1 MQIESSTSRQD
12 WTLFGLRWVYL
23 IAISAAII
31 LARGQGFSLENN
43 GDVLRAFVI
52 GVIANL
58 LYALFIPVDTLKR
71 LLPAIIILGDWG
83 ILGSFINASGNNPL
97 LMVTITSAVVI
108 CGALRLGLVW
118 GLVHSIGALL
128 ITFGVPYF
136 TLGSRFVVNDFTLP
150 MLILGLVVVVTLAW
164 TYTLEH
170 HIKEQREDL
179 HRLATSTAAELAG
192 MRERTRAIYEMSTT
206 LNATLNYEKILE
218 ATLTAGRMAL
228 RELEGQRTVSAVM
241 LFRAQDNS
249 LQVATARG
257 MSRADLGKS
266 VPGKDGILATAL
278 SQATPTVGK
287 NAGKDPELQYFV
299 SFQDVK
305 SILCIPLRAGYNN
318 YGLLIYGSDARDA
331 FTEEHGEMLTAVGT
345 QATIALQNAVLY
357 RNLIEEK
364 DRIIEV
370 EEEARKALA
379 RDLHDGPTQTISA
392 ITMHMSIISRMLT
405 KAPAEVPSELK
416 KVEDMAR
423 RTTEEI
429 RHLLFKLRP
438 LIIET
443 QGLTAALNQL
453 AEKMKETYSQAV
465 SVYVAR
471 EAEMYLDKNQ
481 QSNMFSIIEE
491 AVNNARKYAQA
502 KMININISRSDD
514 LIIVQILDN
523 GVGFDPEQKKDQGG
537 GRGLGTTNM
546 HERAALMEG
555 SLQIESAPNRGT
567 TITLLVP
574 VKDQASITASRIERE
589 KSRPRRSKTMTKLE
603 VEALARIEA
612 INSR

>member
-1 MQIESSTSRQD
+1 MQTEKETTRQD
-12 WTLFGLRWVYL
+12 WTFFALRWVIL
-23 IAISAAII
+23 IAIAAAMI
-31 LARGQGFSLENN
+31 LGRNQGFSMETN
-43 GDVLRAFVI
+43 GDIVRAFVI

-58 LYALFIPVDTLKR
+58 LYALFIPVATLRKM
-71 LLPAIIILGDWG
+71 LPIIIILGDWAITG
-83 ILGSFINASGNNPL
+83 AFISASAYNPL
-97 LMVTITSAVVI
+97 TMIAISSAVVI
-108 CGALRLGLVW
+108 SGLLRLGLVW
-118 GLVHSIGALL
+118 GLGHSIGVFI
-128 ITFGVPYF
+128 ITIGIPYLN
-136 TLGSRFVVNDFTLP
+136 LGSSFAIESFTVPL
-150 MLILGLVVVVTLAW
+150 LILGLIIVVTAVW
-164 TYTLEH
+164 SYTLDH
-170 HIKEQREDL
+170 VIKEQQEDV
-179 HRLATSTAAELAG
+179 HRLATTMASELAS

-206 LNATLNYEKILE
+206 LSSTLNYEKILE
-218 ATLTAGRMAL
+218 ATMTAGRFAL
-228 RELEGQRTVSAVM
+228 RELEAQRTVSAVM
-241 LFRAQDNS
+241 LFRAQDNA

-257 MSRADLGKS
+257 MSRSDFGKS
-266 VPGKDGILATAL
+266 VPGKEGILAQAL
-278 SQATPTVGK
+278 SQATPTIGK

-305 SILCIPLRAGYNN
+305 SVLCVPLRAGYNN
-318 YGLLIYGSDARDA
+318 YGLLIYASDARDA
-331 FTEEHGEMLTAVGT
+331 FTDEHTEMLTAVGT

-357 RNLIEEK
+357 RNLLEEK

-392 ITMHMSIISRMLT
+392 ITMHMSIISRMLQRT
-405 KAPAEVPSELK
+405 PQEVPGELK

-453 AEKMKETYSQAV
+453 AEKMHETYNQPV

-471 EAEMYLDKNQ
+471 DADMYLDKNQ

-502 KMININISRSDD
+502 RMININISRSDD
-514 LIIVQILDN
+514 LIVVQVLDN

-555 SLQIESAPNRGT
+555 SLQIESAPGRGT
-567 TITLLVP
+567 TVTLLVP
-574 VKDQASITASRIERE
+574 IKEQTAATAAAIRER
-589 KSRPRRSKTMTKLE
+589 SRPRRSKTMTKLE
-603 VEALARIEA
+603 VEALARVEA